1 MLQRRLTTTAY
12 SREMQWSGSEKS
24 VGRRAFKDALKRELD
39 DVIEE
44 AKRRMES
51 VTLPDE
57 LWDLQEFLTRRRNQI
72 DAQFDFRYSVL
83 PMVFATLLR
92 QKKISASELEGLSE
106 EKIEFVRCMAKT
118 FDRLGEGW

>member
-51 VTLPDE
+51 VTQPDE

-92 QKKISASELEGLSE
+92 QKKISASGLEGLSE
-106 EKIEFVRCMAKT
+106 EKIEFVRSMAKT
-118 FDRLGEGW
+118 FDR